1 MTNVN
6 LKSLI
11 GEVAETVPFH
21 FTIEIEG
28 LRIKGVLSGVLHGME
43 WITFS

>member
-1 MTNVN
+1 MANVN

-11 GEVAETVPFH
+11 GEIAETVPFH

-28 LRIKGVLSGVLHGME
+28 LRDQGSLKWSPTWHGMDN
-43 WITFS
+43 IS